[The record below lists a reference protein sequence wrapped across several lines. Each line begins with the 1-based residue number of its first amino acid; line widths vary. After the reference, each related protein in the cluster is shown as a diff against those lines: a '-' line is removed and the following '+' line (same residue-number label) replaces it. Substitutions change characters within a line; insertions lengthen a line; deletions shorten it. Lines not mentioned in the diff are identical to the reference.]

1 MPEIKQTRQV
11 LYKEKWYARR
21 MYLRFKSSVML
32 YIWAS
37 VFFAL
42 VSPAL
47 LITVIVMFLLAYEEK
62 IYRQFFFSK
71 DVEDIYRKMFQPQ
84 MSATHYVAVGFEV
97 PTDQVYYHMKM
108 VKDIDVLGVNPPDPV
123 KEPVAYKKY
132 DKLKNE
138 VLSYLKGEENYVKKI
153 ERHREI
159 GFSKTQLTTHFWI
172 LGTTGAGKT
181 SMIMTLIEKQ
191 AEQGGGVIFVDG
203 KSDVKMFFKLYNI
216 MKKVG
221 REHDV
226 YVINF
231 LPIENYKTHT
241 NTFNPIADLPPGQ
254 VIEFLTSLM
263 GEASGDMAYWQGR
276 GKALLA
282 PVVGMLAFR
291 RKYYKEN
298 FTISVVSEYLS
309 NNEKLTFLSAVFIA
323 MIKAYEYR
331 LRKNPMLT
339 PLFKKALTKQSNVN
353 PVLSY
358 IDAFDYYF
366 KTYPGDL
373 ILFQEAGENYLFL
386 EEIYKVYKDITS
398 FISQIAQ
405 FWMDFTQNLAKG
417 FNVKL
422 EDKIL
427 DLSMDEILA
436 VYDALKKEN
445 PKEYKLDTSNPE
457 SIKAFQ
463 QLSYAQQQWTD
474 IMTSLNSYSNIF
486 GSLEPEVD
494 LVDVIRNQ
502 KVLYVLL
509 PPLKQSKQTTNLL
522 GKILL
527 RTIATAVST
536 ALGEALHNIT
546 DEQRDVLAARLTPI
560 PLGLVILDEY
570 GAYPIGGLDTILAQV
585 RSINISVVLSTQDI
599 TSARAEG
606 TDENSLKRV
615 FANTQKVVLRI
626 QDEETLQ
633 KLESMMYEEKTL
645 TNQIMM
651 EENYG
656 FLMEDV
662 NYSLGSEKV
671 FNPQLLRGFK
681 NGFGMIITDE
691 TPVLTQFYFV
701 DPPGADKIVLNKSVQ
716 FLPAYV

>member
-1 MPEIKQTRQV
+1 MEVKQVRQTIV
-11 LYKEKWYARR
+11 KEKWYARSQ
-21 MYLRFKSSVML
+21 YKSFKNTANL
-32 YIWAS
+32 II
-37 VFFAL
+37 AL
-42 VSPAL
+42 IVISALFSPAL
-47 LITVIVMFLLAYEEK
+47 VLGFIMVYYMLYDEK
-62 IYRQFFFSK
+62 IFRPFFGSK
-71 DVEDIYRKMFQPQ
+71 EAEDAYRKMFQPQ
-84 MSATHYVAVGFEV
+84 MSSTHYVAVGFEV
-97 PTDQVYYHMKM
+97 PTYQVQYHMKM
-108 VKDIDVLGVNPPDPV
+108 VKDVDVLGVNPPDPV
-123 KEPVAYKKY
+123 KEPIAYKQY
-132 DKLKNE
+132 EKLRKE
-138 VLSYLKGEENYVKKI
+138 VLGYLKGEENYVKRI
-153 ERHREI
+153 EKFREI
-159 GFSKTQLTTHFWI
+159 GLSKTQLTTHFWI

-216 MKKVG
+216 MKRVG

-226 YVINF
+226 HVINF
-231 LPIENYKTHT
+231 LPIEDFKTHT
-241 NTFNPIADLPPGQ
+241 NTFNPIANLSTGQ
-254 VIEFLTSLM
+254 TVEFLTSLM
-263 GEASGDMAYWQGR
+263 GEATGDMAYWQGR

-298 FTISVVSEYLS
+298 FTISVIAEYLS
-309 NNEKLTFLSAVFIA
+309 DAKKLTFISAVFIA

-331 LRKNPMLT
+331 LRRNPALT
-339 PLFKKALTKQSNVN
+339 PLFKRALSKQSNVN

-366 KTYPGDL
+366 KTFPGDL
-373 ILFQEAGENYLFL
+373 VLFHEAGERYSYL
-386 EEIYKVYKDITS
+386 EELYKVYRDVTS

-405 FWMDFTQNLAKG
+405 TWMDFTENLAKG
-417 FNVKL
+417 FSVKL

-427 DLSMDEILA
+427 DMSMEEILQT
-436 VYDALKKEN
+436 YDALQKEN
-445 PKEYKLDTSNPE
+445 PKEYKLDVSSPDNM
-457 SIKAFQ
+457 KAFQ
-463 QLSYAQQQWTD
+463 QLAYAQQQWTD
-474 IMTSLNSYSNIF
+474 IMTSLNAYSNIF

-494 LVDVIRNQ
+494 LVDIIRNQ

-546 DEQRDVLAARLTPI
+546 DEQREVLSARLTPT

-585 RSINISVVLSTQDI
+585 RSINISVILSTQDI

-615 FANTQKVVLRI
+615 FANTQKVILRI

-633 KLESMMYEEKTL
+633 KLDAMMFQEKTL

-656 FLMEDV
+656 FLMEEV
-662 NYSLGSEKV
+662 NYSIGDNKV

-691 TPVLTQFYFV
+691 YPVLTQFYFV
-701 DPPGADKIVLNKSVQ
+701 DPPGADKITLNKSVE
-716 FLPAYV
+716 FAPLTN